1 MINLTPEEKNS
12 LAVAV
17 ASFLACDKDKK
28 EIIDIKLFLL
38 QVINNLSTYISWNCF
53 YNISK

>member
-12 LAVAV
+12 LAVIV

-28 EIIDIKLFLL
+28 DILEIKFFLL
-38 QVINNLSTYISWNCF
+38 QVINNLSAYIT
-53 YNISK
+53 